1 MGSFSIWHWLIVLV
15 IVVLVFGTKRLK
27 NVGKDLGEAVK
38 GFKQGVHDDE
48 AANRQPAERLAD
60 ARRSEGVEPGQAE
73 RPVAPV
79 APVVTDVTDGQ
90 DRGAAPDERK

>member
-38 GFKQGVHDDE
+38 GFKQGVHDDDK
-48 AANRQPAERLAD
+48 PAERLAD
-60 ARRSEGVEPGQAE
+60 DRVANRADDAIDDSRTGTSAEPS
-73 RPVAPV
+73 APHKPTV
-79 APVVTDVTDGQ
+79 SPG
-90 DRGAAPDERK
+90 DRK